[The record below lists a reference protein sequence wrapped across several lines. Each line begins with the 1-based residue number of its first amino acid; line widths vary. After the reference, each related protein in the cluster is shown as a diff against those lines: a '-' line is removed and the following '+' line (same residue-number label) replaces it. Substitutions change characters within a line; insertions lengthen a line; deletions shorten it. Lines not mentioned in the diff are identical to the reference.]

1 VSGLDELMAGELK
14 AVNVGLASF
23 AEPIAAAGVSV
34 ITLDWRP
41 PALGDAD
48 AAMRLARLM
57 NDERIEKAN
66 ATAIELVL
74 AAQAVLLDVVAARE
88 AIPALAE
95 GRLLLHAGPPI
106 EWEHMC
112 GPMRGAV
119 AGAIVLE
126 GWAPDLV
133 RAEEIAASG
142 DVRFAPCH
150 HHDAVGPMAGL
161 ISPSMPVYVLEDPST
176 GRRAYSNL
184 NEGIGK
190 ALRFGAND
198 DEVLTKLRWM
208 VAEVGPT
215 LGAALRSLKEPIN
228 MKSNIAQAL
237 QMGDECHNR
246 NVGSTSLWSRQL
258 APALARQGEA
268 GVRVLEFMRDNNHF
282 ALNANM
288 AACKLMTAAGEGVPH
303 STLVTTMARNG
314 VDFGIR
320 VSGCGER
327 WFVTPAPVP
336 DGLYFPGYGPEDAN
350 PDLGD
355 SAITETAGIG
365 GFAMAAAPA
374 VVGFVGGTPADAM
387 AYTVEMAD
395 ITLARSRDF
404 QLPPLRFLGSPT
416 GIDLRKVLDTGS
428 APVIDT
434 GIAHRRP
441 GVGQIGAGIARAPIA
456 CFVEALAAVEAGL

>member
-1 VSGLDELMAGELK
+1 MNALNELMAGELK

-23 AEPIAAAGVSV
+23 AEPLAAAGVSV
-34 ITLDWRP
+34 VTLDWRP
-41 PALGDAD
+41 PALGDAE
-48 AAMRLARLM
+48 AAMRLARMM
-57 NDERIEKAN
+57 NDERIEKGN
-66 ATAIELVL
+66 ATAIERVL
-74 AAQAVLLDVVAARE
+74 AAQAVMVDVVPARD
-88 AIPALAE
+88 AIPALGE
-95 GRLLLHAGPPI
+95 SRLLLHAGPPI
-106 EWEHMC
+106 EWERMC
-112 GPMRGAV
+112 GPMRGAL

-126 GWAPDLV
+126 GWAPDLE
-133 RAEEIAASG
+133 RAEKLAASG
-142 DVRFAPCH
+142 EVKFAPCH
-150 HHDAVGPMAGL
+150 HHDAVGPMAGV
-161 ISPSMPVYVLEDPST
+161 ISPSMPVYVLEDPTT

-198 DEVLTKLRWM
+198 GEVLDKLRWM
-208 VAEVGPT
+208 NAEVGPT
-215 LGAALRSLKEPIN
+215 LAAALRSLKEPVNI
-228 MKSNIAQAL
+228 KSIIAQAL

-268 GVRVLEFMRDNNHF
+268 GVRVLEFMRENNHF
-282 ALNANM
+282 SLNANM

-320 VSGCGER
+320 ISGCGER
-327 WFVTPAPVP
+327 WFVTAAPVP
-336 DGLYFPGYGPEDAN
+336 DGLYFPGYGPQDAN

-387 AYTVEMAD
+387 AYSIEMAD

-404 QLPPLRFLGSPT
+404 QLPPLGFVGSPT

-441 GVGQIGAGIARAPIA
+441 GIGQIGAGITRAPME
-456 CFVEALAAVEAGL
+456 CFVEALAAVEASL

>member
-1 VSGLDELMAGELK
+1 MSGLDELMAGELK

-404 QLPPLRFLGSPT
+404 QLPPLGFLGSPT

>member
-1 VSGLDELMAGELK
+1 MSGLDELLAGELK

-350 PDLGD
+350 PDRGD

>member
-1 VSGLDELMAGELK
+1 MSGLDELMAGELK

-268 GVRVLEFMRDNNHF
+268 GVRVLEFMRDNYHF

-336 DGLYFPGYGPEDAN
+336 DGLYFPGYGPADAN

>member
-1 VSGLDELMAGELK
+1 VNALNELMAGELK

-23 AEPIAAAGVSV
+23 AEPLAAAGVSV
-34 ITLDWRP
+34 VTLDWRP
-41 PALGDAD
+41 PALGDAE
-48 AAMRLARLM
+48 AAMRLARMM
-57 NDERIEKAN
+57 NDERIEKGN
-66 ATAIELVL
+66 ATAIERVL
-74 AAQAVLLDVVAARE
+74 AAQAVMVDVVPARD
-88 AIPALAE
+88 AIPALGE
-95 GRLLLHAGPPI
+95 SRLLLHAGPPI
-106 EWEHMC
+106 EWERMC
-112 GPMRGAV
+112 GPMRGAL

-126 GWAPDLV
+126 GWAPDLE
-133 RAEEIAASG
+133 RAEKLAASG
-142 DVRFAPCH
+142 EVKFAPCH
-150 HHDAVGPMAGL
+150 HHDAVGPMAGV
-161 ISPSMPVYVLEDPST
+161 ISPSMPVYVLEDPTT

-198 DEVLTKLRWM
+198 GEVLDKLRWM
-208 VAEVGPT
+208 NAEVGPT
-215 LGAALRSLKEPIN
+215 LAAALRSLKEPVNI
-228 MKSNIAQAL
+228 KSIIAQAL

-268 GVRVLEFMRDNNHF
+268 GVRVLEFMRENNHF
-282 ALNANM
+282 SLNANM

-320 VSGCGER
+320 ISGCGER
-327 WFVTPAPVP
+327 WFVTAAPVP
-336 DGLYFPGYGPEDAN
+336 DGLYFPGYGPQDAN

-387 AYTVEMAD
+387 AYSIEMAD

-404 QLPPLRFLGSPT
+404 QLPPLGFVGSPT

-441 GVGQIGAGIARAPIA
+441 GIGQIGAGITRAPME
-456 CFVEALAAVEAGL
+456 CFVEALAAVEESL

>member
-66 ATAIELVL
+66 AIAIELVL

-404 QLPPLRFLGSPT
+404 QLPPLGFLGSPT

>member
-1 VSGLDELMAGELK
+1 MSGLDELLAGELK

-150 HHDAVGPMAGL
+150 QHDAVGPMAGL

-404 QLPPLRFLGSPT
+404 QLPPLGFLGSPT

>member
-1 VSGLDELMAGELK
+1 MSGLDELMAGELK

-142 DVRFAPCH
+142 DVKFAPCH

-404 QLPPLRFLGSPT
+404 QLPPLGFLGSPT

>member
-1 VSGLDELMAGELK
+1 MSGLDELMAGELK

>member
-1 VSGLDELMAGELK
+1 MSGLDELMAGELK

-336 DGLYFPGYGPEDAN
+336 DGLYFPGYGPADAN

>member
-1 VSGLDELMAGELK
+1 VSGLDELLAGELK

-150 HHDAVGPMAGL
+150 QHDAVGPMAGL

-404 QLPPLRFLGSPT
+404 QLPPLGFLGSPT

>member
-1 VSGLDELMAGELK
+1 VSGLDALLAGELK

-23 AEPIAAAGVSV
+23 AEPIAAAGASV
-34 ITLDWRP
+34 VTLDWRP
-41 PALGDAD
+41 PALGDPEAG
-48 AAMRLARLM
+48 MRLARMM
-57 NDERIEKAN
+57 NDERIQKAN
-66 ATAIELVL
+66 ATAIERLL
-74 AAQAVLLDVVAARE
+74 AAEAVMVDVVPARD
-88 AIPALAE
+88 AIPALRE
-95 GRLLLHAGPPI
+95 GKLLLHAGPPI
-106 EWEHMC
+106 EWERMC

-126 GWAPDLV
+126 GWAPDLE
-133 RAEEIAASG
+133 RAEKVAASG
-142 DVRFAPCH
+142 EIRFAPCH

-161 ISPSMPVYVLEDPST
+161 ISPSMPVYVLEDPSS

-198 DEVLTKLRWM
+198 NEVLSKLRWM
-208 VAEVGPT
+208 NAEVGPT
-215 LGAALRSLKEPIN
+215 LSAALRSLKEPVNI
-228 MKSNIAQAL
+228 KSNIAQAL

-282 ALNANM
+282 SLNANM
-288 AACKLMTAAGEGVPH
+288 AACKLITAAGHGVPH

-320 VSGCGER
+320 VSGGGER

-336 DGLYFPGYGPEDAN
+336 EGLYFPGYGPQDAN

-374 VVGFVGGTPADAM
+374 VVGFVGGTPADAV
-387 AYTVEMAD
+387 AYTIEMAD

-404 QLPPLRFLGSPT
+404 QLPPLGFLGSPT
-416 GIDLRKVLDTGS
+416 GIDLLRVLDTGS

-441 GVGQIGAGIARAPIA
+441 GVGQIGAGITRAPME
-456 CFVEALAAVEAGL
+456 CFVEALASIEESL

>member
-1 VSGLDELMAGELK
+1 MAGELK

-142 DVRFAPCH
+142 DVKFAPCH

>member
-1 VSGLDELMAGELK
+1 VNALNELMAGELK

-23 AEPIAAAGVSV
+23 AEPLAAAGVSV
-34 ITLDWRP
+34 VTLDWRP
-41 PALGDAD
+41 PALGDAE
-48 AAMRLARLM
+48 AGMRLARMM

-66 ATAIELVL
+66 ATAIERVL
-74 AAQAVLLDVVAARE
+74 AAQAVMVDVVPARD
-88 AIPALAE
+88 AIPALGE
-95 GRLLLHAGPPI
+95 SRLLLHAGPPI
-106 EWEHMC
+106 EWERMC

-126 GWAPDLV
+126 GWAPDLE
-133 RAEEIAASG
+133 RAEKLAASG
-142 DVRFAPCH
+142 EVKFAPCH

-161 ISPSMPVYVLEDPST
+161 ISPSMPVYVLEDPTT

-198 DEVLTKLRWM
+198 GEVLDKLRWM
-208 VAEVGPT
+208 NAEVGPT
-215 LGAALRSLKEPIN
+215 LAAALRSFKEPVNI
-228 MKSNIAQAL
+228 KSNIAQAL

-268 GVRVLEFMRDNNHF
+268 GVRVLEFMRENNHF
-282 ALNANM
+282 SLNANM

-314 VDFGIR
+314 VDFGVR

-327 WFVTPAPVP
+327 WFVTAAPVP
-336 DGLYFPGYGPEDAN
+336 DGLYFPGYGPQDAN

-387 AYTVEMAD
+387 AYSIEMAD

-404 QLPPLRFLGSPT
+404 QLPPLGFVGSPT

-441 GVGQIGAGIARAPIA
+441 GIGQIGAGITRAPME
-456 CFVEALAAVEAGL
+456 CFVEALAAVEASL

>member
-1 VSGLDELMAGELK
+1 VNALNELMAGELK

-23 AEPIAAAGVSV
+23 AEPLAAAGVSV
-34 ITLDWRP
+34 VTLDWRP
-41 PALGDAD
+41 PALGDAE

-66 ATAIELVL
+66 ATAIERVL
-74 AAQAVLLDVVAARE
+74 AAQAVMVDVVPARD
-88 AIPALAE
+88 AIPALSDA
-95 GRLLLHAGPPI
+95 RLLLHAGPPI
-106 EWEHMC
+106 EWERMC

-126 GWAPDLV
+126 GWAPDLE
-133 RAEEIAASG
+133 RAEKLAASG
-142 DVRFAPCH
+142 EVKFAPCH

-161 ISPSMPVYVLEDPST
+161 ISPSMPVYVLEDPTT

-198 DEVLTKLRWM
+198 GEVLDKLRWM
-208 VAEVGPT
+208 NAEVGPT
-215 LGAALRSLKEPIN
+215 LAAALRSLKEPVNI
-228 MKSNIAQAL
+228 KSIIAQAL

-268 GVRVLEFMRDNNHF
+268 GVRVLEFMRENNHF
-282 ALNANM
+282 SLNANM

-314 VDFGIR
+314 VDFGVR

-327 WFVTPAPVP
+327 WFVTAAPVP
-336 DGLYFPGYGPEDAN
+336 DGLYFPGYGPQDAN

-387 AYTVEMAD
+387 AYSIEMAD

-404 QLPPLRFLGSPT
+404 QLPPLGFVGSPT

-441 GVGQIGAGIARAPIA
+441 GIGQIGAGITRAPME
-456 CFVEALAAVEAGL
+456 CFVEALAAVEASL

>member
-404 QLPPLRFLGSPT
+404 QLPPLGFLGSPT

>member
-1 VSGLDELMAGELK
+1 VNALNELMAGELK

-23 AEPIAAAGVSV
+23 AEPLAAAGVSV
-34 ITLDWRP
+34 VTLDWRP

-48 AAMRLARLM
+48 AAMRLARMM

-66 ATAIELVL
+66 ATAIERVL
-74 AAQAVLLDVVAARE
+74 AAQAVMVDVVPARD
-88 AIPALAE
+88 AIPALGEA
-95 GRLLLHAGPPI
+95 RLLLHAGPPI
-106 EWEHMC
+106 EWERMC

-126 GWAPDLV
+126 GWALDLE
-133 RAEEIAASG
+133 RAEKLAATG
-142 DVRFAPCH
+142 EVKFAPCH

-161 ISPSMPVYVLEDPST
+161 ISPSMPVYVLEDPTT

-198 DEVLTKLRWM
+198 GEVLDKLRWM
-208 VAEVGPT
+208 NAEVGPT
-215 LGAALRSLKEPIN
+215 LAAALRSLKEPVNI
-228 MKSNIAQAL
+228 KSNIAQAL

-268 GVRVLEFMRDNNHF
+268 GVRVLEFMRENNHF
-282 ALNANM
+282 SLNANM

-327 WFVTPAPVP
+327 WFVTAAPVP
-336 DGLYFPGYGPEDAN
+336 DGLYFPGYGPQDAN

-387 AYTVEMAD
+387 AYSIEMAG

-404 QLPPLRFLGSPT
+404 QLPPLGFVGSPT

-441 GVGQIGAGIARAPIA
+441 GIGQIGAGITRAPME
-456 CFVEALAAVEAGL
+456 CFVEALAAVEASL

>member
-1 VSGLDELMAGELK
+1 MSSLDELLAGELK

-23 AEPIAAAGVSV
+23 AEPLAAAGVPV
-34 ITLDWRP
+34 VTLDWRP
-41 PALGDAD
+41 PALGDAE
-48 AAMRLARLM
+48 AAMRLARM
-57 NDERIEKAN
+57 MGDERIELAN
-66 ATAIELVL
+66 AAAIERVL
-74 AAQAVLLDVVAARE
+74 AAQAVMVDVVPAHQ
-88 AIPALAE
+88 AIPALGE
-95 GRLLLHAGPPI
+95 GKLLLHAGPPI
-106 EWEHMC
+106 EWDRMC

-126 GWAPDLV
+126 GWAPDLDG
-133 RAEEIAASG
+133 AERIAASG
-142 DVRFAPCH
+142 EVRFAPCH

-161 ISPSMPVYVLEDPST
+161 ISPSMPVYVLEDPTT

-184 NEGIGK
+184 NEGIGR

-198 DEVLTKLRWM
+198 DEVLNRLRWM
-208 VAEVGPT
+208 NAEVGPT
-215 LGAALRSLKEPIN
+215 LSAALRSLEEPVNI
-228 MKSNIAQAL
+228 KANIAQAL

-246 NVGSTSLWSRQL
+246 NVGSTSMWSRQL

-282 ALNANM
+282 SLNANM
-288 AACKLMTAAGEGVPH
+288 AACKLITAAGHGVPH

-336 DGLYFPGYGPEDAN
+336 DGLYFAGYGPEDAN

-374 VVGFVGGTPADAM
+374 VVGFIGGTPADAV
-387 AYTVEMAD
+387 AYSIEMAD
-395 ITLARSRDF
+395 ITLARNRDF
-404 QLPPLRFLGSPT
+404 QLPPLGFAGSPT

-441 GVGQIGAGIARAPIA
+441 GVGQIGAGITRAPME
-456 CFVEALAAVEAGL
+456 CFVEALAAVEASL

>member
-1 VSGLDELMAGELK
+1 MNALNDLMTGELK

-23 AEPIAAAGVSV
+23 ADPIAEAGAQVV
-34 ITLDWRP
+34 TLDWRP
-41 PALGDAD
+41 PALGDAA
-48 AAMRLARLM
+48 AAMRLARLF

-66 ATAIELVL
+66 ATAIERVL
-74 AAQAVLLDVVAARE
+74 AAQAVMIDVVTARD
-88 AIPALAE
+88 AIPALGE
-95 GRLLLHAGPPI
+95 GKLLLHAGPPI
-106 EWEHMC
+106 EWERMC

-126 GWAPDLV
+126 GWAADLEH
-133 RAEEIAASG
+133 AEKVAASG
-142 DVRFAPCH
+142 EVKFAPCH

-161 ISPSMPVYVLEDPST
+161 ISPSMPLYVLEDPT
-176 GRRAYSNL
+176 TKKRAYSNL

-198 DEVLTKLRWM
+198 DEVINKLRWM
-208 VAEVGPT
+208 NAEVGPT
-215 LGAALRSLKEPIN
+215 LSKALRSLKEPVNI
-228 MKSNIAQAL
+228 KSNIAQAL

-258 APALARQGEA
+258 APALARQGDP

-282 ALNANM
+282 SLNANM
-288 AACKLMTAAGEGVPH
+288 AACKLMTAAGHGVPH
-303 STLVTTMARNG
+303 STLVTAMARNG

-320 VSGCGER
+320 VSGCGDR
-327 WFVTPAPVP
+327 WFVTKAPIP
-336 DGLYFPGYGPEDAN
+336 DGLYFPGYGPDDAN

-374 VVGFVGGTPADAM
+374 VVGFVGGTPADAV
-387 AYTVEMAD
+387 AYSIEMAD

-404 QLPPLRFLGSPT
+404 QLPPLGFLGSPT

-441 GVGQIGAGIARAPIA
+441 GVGQIGAGITRAPLE
-456 CFVEALAAVEAGL
+456 CFLEALGAVDESL

>member
-1 VSGLDELMAGELK
+1 VSGLDELLAGELK

-142 DVRFAPCH
+142 DVKFAPCH

-268 GVRVLEFMRDNNHF
+268 GARVLEFMRDNNHF

>member
-1 VSGLDELMAGELK
+1 VNALNELMAGELK

-23 AEPIAAAGVSV
+23 AEPLAAAGVSV
-34 ITLDWRP
+34 VTLDWRP
-41 PALGDAD
+41 PALGDAE
-48 AAMRLARLM
+48 AAMRLARMM
-57 NDERIEKAN
+57 NDERIEKGN
-66 ATAIELVL
+66 ATAIERVL
-74 AAQAVLLDVVAARE
+74 AAQAVMVDVVPARD
-88 AIPALAE
+88 AIPALGE
-95 GRLLLHAGPPI
+95 SRLLLHAGPPI
-106 EWEHMC
+106 EWERMC
-112 GPMRGAV
+112 GPMRGGL

-126 GWAPDLV
+126 GWAPDLG
-133 RAEEIAASG
+133 RAEKLAASG
-142 DVRFAPCH
+142 EVKFAPCH
-150 HHDAVGPMAGL
+150 HHDAVGPMAGV
-161 ISPSMPVYVLEDPST
+161 ISPSMPVYVLEDPTT

-198 DEVLTKLRWM
+198 GEVLDKLRWM
-208 VAEVGPT
+208 NAEIGPT
-215 LGAALRSLKEPIN
+215 LAAALRSLKEPVNI
-228 MKSNIAQAL
+228 KSIIAQAL

-268 GVRVLEFMRDNNHF
+268 GVRVLEFMRENNHF
-282 ALNANM
+282 SLNANM

-327 WFVTPAPVP
+327 WFVTAAPVP
-336 DGLYFPGYGPEDAN
+336 DGLYFPGYGPQDAN

-387 AYTVEMAD
+387 AYSIEMAD

-404 QLPPLRFLGSPT
+404 QLPPLGFVGSPT

-441 GVGQIGAGIARAPIA
+441 GIGQIGAGITRAPME
-456 CFVEALAAVEAGL
+456 CFVEALAAVEASL

>member
-1 VSGLDELMAGELK
+1 MSGLDELMAGELK

-268 GVRVLEFMRDNNHF
+268 GVRVLEVMRDNNHF

-404 QLPPLRFLGSPT
+404 QLPPLGFLGSPT